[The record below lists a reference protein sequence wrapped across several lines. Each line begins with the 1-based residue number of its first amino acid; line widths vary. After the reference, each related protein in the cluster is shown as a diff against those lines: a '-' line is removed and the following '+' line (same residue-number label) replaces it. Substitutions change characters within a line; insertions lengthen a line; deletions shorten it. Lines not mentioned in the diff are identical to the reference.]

1 LPNARIRGK
10 IPRDEWPKIAS
21 RFQKGETLT
30 EIARSYGCTAPAIRY
45 IVKRS
50 SAGSGKLKMDRER
63 LEKRT
68 LLPPPMEDRRRTRAE
83 GKEEPHFAARGGL
96 LPNAPAREV
105 WSRINS
111 DITMFLAAMDSLSS
125 DDSVS
130 NYEALLA
137 ATDRLLWAT
146 ARTRLELERILGNR
160 KKTSFI
166 RRLPG

>member
-1 LPNARIRGK
+1 MPNVRIRGK
-10 IPRDEWPKIAS
+10 IPRDEWPKIAA

-45 IVKRS
+45 IVART
-50 SAGSGKLKMDRER
+50 SAGGAKLKMDRDR
-63 LEKRT
+63 LEKGT
-68 LLPPPMEDRRRTRAE
+68 LLAPPAENRRTTRSG
-83 GKEEPHFAARGGL
+83 GKEDPRYVGRGGFS
-96 LPNAPAREV
+96 PNSPAREV
-105 WSRINS
+105 WGRING

-146 ARTRLELERILGNR
+146 ARTRLELERILGDR

-166 RRLPG
+166 RRISG